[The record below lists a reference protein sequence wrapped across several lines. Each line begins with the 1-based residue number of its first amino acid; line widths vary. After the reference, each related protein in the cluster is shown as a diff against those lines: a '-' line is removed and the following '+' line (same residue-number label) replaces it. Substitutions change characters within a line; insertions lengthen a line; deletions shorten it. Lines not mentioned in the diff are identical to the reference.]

1 MYTVS
6 TAMLLI
12 QSTSLLIQ
20 YIVYLYISDVTQW
33 NLVARL
39 DITCILSDDWTD
51 ILVME
56 TGR

>member
-20 YIVYLYISDVTQW
+20 YIVYLYISDVAQW

-39 DITCILSDDWTD
+39 AITCILSDDWTD

>member
-20 YIVYLYISDVTQW
+20 YIVYLYISDVAQW
-33 NLVARL
+33 NLVARP